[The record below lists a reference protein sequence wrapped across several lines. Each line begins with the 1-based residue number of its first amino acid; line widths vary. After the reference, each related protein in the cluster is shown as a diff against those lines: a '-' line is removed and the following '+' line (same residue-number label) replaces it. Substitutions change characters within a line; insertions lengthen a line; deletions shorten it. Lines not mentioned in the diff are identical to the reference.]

1 MIRGRG
7 WTVAGL
13 IVVIG
18 VGAWLLALV
27 PTVGTVLST
36 GLTAPLHA
44 AAIVTV
50 LADERRELYD
60 WIGTG

>member
-50 LADERRELYD
+50 LADERR
-60 WIGTG
+60 